1 MSFQGGRKDRTEAL
15 GLYVFVVKEWTT
27 EVKLSQRLLEMNI
40 VELFG
45 RLKERNDAENVKKR
59 GQTC

>member
-1 MSFQGGRKDRTEAL
+1 MGGRKDRTEAL

-27 EVKLSQRLLEMNI
+27 EVKLSQRLLEVNI

-45 RLKERNDAENVKKR
+45 RLKERKDYEDVRKEGRLVK
-59 GQTC
+59 

>member
-1 MSFQGGRKDRTEAL
+1 
-15 GLYVFVVKEWTT
+15 VKEWTT

-45 RLKERNDAENVKKR
+45 RLKERRDYEDVEKR

>member
-1 MSFQGGRKDRTEAL
+1 MGGRKDRTEAR
-15 GLYVFVVKEWTT
+15 GLYVFVVNEWTT

-45 RLKERNDAENVKKR
+45 RLKERKDYEDVGKEGRLVK
-59 GQTC
+59 

>member
-1 MSFQGGRKDRTEAL
+1 MDDR
-15 GLYVFVVKEWTT
+15 
-27 EVKLSQRLLEMNI
+27 SQVESKALEMNI

-45 RLKERNDAENVKKR
+45 RLKERKDYEDVKKR